1 MFEGFTVS
9 DAKRSIIVMEVLNF
23 KLQSL
28 TDIGDIA
35 HSEKKKNLEKLYWN
49 CLPVQKP
56 NGYEFSLNS
65 LFPT

>member
-35 HSEKKKNLEKLYWN
+35 HSEKKKFREVILE
-49 CLPVQKP
+49 
-56 NGYEFSLNS
+56 
-65 LFPT
+65 LFASPKT